1 MFKLINYGQ
10 SLPATSVHRVGIPN
24 LYKINV
30 QSHNT
35 LKTLPFINQILN
47 QILNILHILNTKTT
61 SSLGKDAVANLAM
74 L

>member
-1 MFKLINYGQ
+1 MMFKLINYGQ

-47 QILNILHILNTKTT
+47 ILHILNTKTT

>member
-1 MFKLINYGQ
+1 MD
-10 SLPATSVHRVGIPN
+10 RVSQQHLCIELGFLTYTKSMN
-24 LYKINV
+24 NV
-30 QSHNT
+30 Q
-35 LKTLPFINQILN
+35 NQILN